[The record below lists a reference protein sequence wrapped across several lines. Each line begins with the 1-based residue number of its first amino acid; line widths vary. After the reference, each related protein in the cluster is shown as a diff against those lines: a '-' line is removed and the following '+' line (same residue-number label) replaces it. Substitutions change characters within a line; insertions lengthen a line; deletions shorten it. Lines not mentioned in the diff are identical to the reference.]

1 MYMSR
6 KGFACMYEYACLYG
20 CSSVGNAN
28 ARGRACEVV
37 VLARVSARVCA
48 FVCACVPYGNA
59 RITHVSWKD
68 SEHIKAITRNTHLN
82 LCLKLW
88 NGAHGVSVV
97 VGV

>member
-1 MYMSR
+1 MTR
-6 KGFACMYEYACLYG
+6 KGFACMYEYACLCG

-28 ARGRACEVV
+28 ACGRACEVV

-88 NGAHGVSVV
+88 NGAYGVSVV